1 MIHPFMPF
9 LTEEIYFNLPKRNIE
24 SKSLMIREYPKAKN
38 KYIFEDIEKE
48 FDLIKDI
55 VSAIRN
61 SRSLFN
67 LPPNKKLEVVLR
79 YTNDYFK
86 TVSKNYKNIIS
97 SLSLTESLNI
107 VSAKENER
115 NKGSFVKVFEGGEIN
130 VNLVGIIDFEA
141 EKRRLEKEASNYK
154 KDLDAVNKK
163 LSNENFINKA
173 KQEAIEIEKRK
184 QKEFED
190 KLKGINEVLS
200 SF

>member
-1 MIHPFMPF
+1 MTLISPPSNTLTKLPLF
-9 LTEEIYFNLPKRNIE
+9 LSFSFAETIFKDSVKEREEI
-24 SKSLMIREYPKAKN
+24 
-38 KYIFEDIEKE
+38 IF
-48 FDLIKDI
+48 
-55 VSAIRN
+55 VS
-61 SRSLFN
+61 
-67 LPPNKKLEVVLR
+67 E
-79 YTNDYFK
+79 
-86 TVSKNYKNIIS
+86 NYKNIIS

-107 VSAKENER
+107 VSVKENER

-130 VNLVGIIDFEA
+130 VNLIGIIDFEA
-141 EKRRLEKEASNYK
+141 EKKRLEKEASNYK
-154 KDLDAVNKK
+154 KDLEAVNKK